1 MEASAVC
8 RSFLDGVVIFSLHG
22 TTVNSYSIQLNL
34 VRSEREELNKSVEFV
49 WYNILKN
56 TNRENKWKTINVLFA
71 IYLQL

>member
-8 RSFLDGVVIFSLHG
+8 RSFLDGVVIFPLHG